1 MRTTELFERPE
12 PWRPYAKDEAW
23 RTIKQWWIA
32 AERIL
37 VDDERG
43 MQVIR
48 EMAEVIAEYVDP
60 AIEMRAWAHR
70 RYVLAV
76 RLLRWHV
83 PERLAYWIARHVPE
97 VLLSK
102 SLD

>member
-37 VDDERG
+37 VDGERV

-48 EMAEVIAEYVDP
+48 EMAEVVAEHVVP
-60 AIEMRAWAHR
+60 AIEMNILAHR

-76 RLLRWHV
+76 QLLRWHV